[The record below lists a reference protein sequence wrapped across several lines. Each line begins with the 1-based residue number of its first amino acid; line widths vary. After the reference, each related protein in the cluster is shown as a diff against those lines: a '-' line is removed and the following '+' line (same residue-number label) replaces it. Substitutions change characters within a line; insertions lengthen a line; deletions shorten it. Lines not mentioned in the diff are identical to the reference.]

1 MSITAPLDH
10 ELRCWEHG
18 QLLLGV
24 DEVGRG
30 PLAGPVIA
38 AAVVLPRGHAGIPG
52 LRDSKKVTSRRRR
65 GELADAVRQTA
76 LAWALGAATVAE
88 IDELNIRRA
97 TALAMRRAIAK
108 CRRRLGDRSEE
119 IGILLVDGTAVPEL
133 GEPHQPLVKGDAA
146 CHTIA
151 AAAMIAKVAR
161 DRLMERLDLLHP
173 AYRWGSNAGYGTADH
188 LAGLRRH
195 GLTVHHRRLFC
206 ATAVGA
212 TPFDRG

>member
-1 MSITAPLDH
+1 MTGLTVPLDH
-10 ELRCWEHG
+10 ELAIWQQG
-18 QLLLGV
+18 ALLMGV

-38 AAVVLPRGHAGIPG
+38 AAVVLPIGCSGIVG

-65 GELADAVRQTA
+65 EALAGVARETA
-76 LAWALGAATVAE
+76 LSWALGAATVAE

-97 TALAMRRAIAK
+97 TALAMQRAIAK
-108 CRRRLGDRSEE
+108 CRIRLGDRSANVRQ
-119 IGILLVDGTAVPEL
+119 LLVDGTAVPEL
-133 GEPHQPLVKGDAA
+133 GELHEPLVKGDAN

-161 DRLMERLDLLHP
+161 DRLMERLDRRYP

-188 LAGLRRH
+188 LTGLREH
-195 GLTVHHRRLFC
+195 GMTVHHRRVFC
-206 ATAVGA
+206 ETALG
-212 TPFDRG
+212 